1 MGSQTKRARL
11 NTRLSLKGFEMGYRN
26 WKKTRMEIAKNSLKK
41 ILSLKGSPTGYQS
54 LKEKE
59 MEIQKGFDC

>member
-1 MGSQTKRARL
+1 MGSQTKKAKL
-11 NTRLSLKGFEMGYRN
+11 KARLSLKGSEMGYRN
-26 WKKTRMEIAKNSLKK
+26 WKKTRIEIAKNSLKA
-41 ILSLKGSPTGYQS
+41 ILSLKGSLTGYQS

>member
-1 MGSQTKRARL
+1 M
-11 NTRLSLKGFEMGYRN
+11 KGFEMGYRN